1 MRPVAHR
8 GPEVVLDNDPQT
20 CPILIAHRGYA
31 LRYPENTLI
40 AIEAAVEAG
49 AACVEFDVQMSGD
62 GVPVL
67 LHDAGLR
74 RTGGV
79 DGCVTELALARL
91 QRVDVSERARLG
103 SAFED
108 VRIPTLAE
116 TVALLAQ
123 WPHVV
128 AFVEIKR
135 ASLRRFGPPMTDR
148 VIDDLRTI
156 LDRCVVIS
164 YDRDAA
170 LRAREHGAPAIG
182 WVLDEWSDAARH
194 QAEQATPDYLICEQS
209 LLPAEP
215 AALWSGPW
223 QWVLYDADTAEVA
236 LQLAARGAQ
245 YVETG
250 AIGELLA
257 EPRLA
262 QGGRGRA

>member
-1 MRPVAHR
+1 MS
-8 GPEVVLDNDPQT
+8 NDPRPT
-20 CPILIAHRGYA
+20 WPILIAHRGYA

-49 AACVEFDVQMSGD
+49 AACVEVDVQMSGD

-79 DGCVTELALARL
+79 DGCVTELALAAL
-91 QRVDVSERARLG
+91 QRVDVGERARLG

-116 TVALLAQ
+116 TAALLAQ

-135 ASLRRFGPPMTDR
+135 ASLRRFGPPMIDG

-164 YDRDAA
+164 YDRDA
-170 LRAREHGAPAIG
+170 
-182 WVLDEWSDAARH
+182 VL
-194 QAEQATPDYLICEQS
+194 Q
-209 LLPAEP
+209 
-215 AALWSGPW
+215 
-223 QWVLYDADTAEVA
+223 
-236 LQLAARGAQ
+236 ARGRPPCAS
-245 YVETG
+245 
-250 AIGELLA
+250 
-257 EPRLA
+257 
-262 QGGRGRA
+262 RGSASISPMAPVST